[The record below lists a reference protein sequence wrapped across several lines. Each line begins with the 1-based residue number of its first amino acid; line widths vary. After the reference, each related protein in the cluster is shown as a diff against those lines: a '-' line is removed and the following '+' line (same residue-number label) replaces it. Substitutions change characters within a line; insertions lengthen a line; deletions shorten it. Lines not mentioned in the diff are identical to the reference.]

1 MLNYLIRFSL
11 KNRGVVIACALLVL
25 LLGLQT
31 TRELPVEV
39 LPDMTKPTV
48 TILTESP
55 GLAPEEV
62 ETLVTRPL
70 ENALLGIG
78 GLDRLRSNSDVG
90 LSLVFV
96 EFAWGTDIY
105 KARQLV
111 QERLQAAVLPDN
123 TRSGMTPVSSLM
135 GEILLVG
142 LRSKDNSIAPMDLRT
157 FADLN
162 ITRRLQSI
170 PGVAEVLA
178 IGGGVKQIHVEPDP
192 MKMQTEGISL
202 VELETAVSLSAGNAT
217 SGYLQSGPRE
227 IMVRNLAM
235 TADPADIAAS
245 PVKRIGD
252 RIITIADVANVK
264 FGVATMRGDAAI
276 ALKEKGD
283 KEETAGVVLS
293 IDKSPGFD
301 TLKLSANIEKA
312 LDELRPSLP
321 PGVEVEILFRQGD
334 FIECAVGNLNEA
346 IRDGA
351 IMVTIILFLF
361 LLNLRT
367 TFITLTAIPLSFA
380 ITLLNFKWFGI
391 SVNSMT
397 LGGIAVAIGMV
408 VDDAIVDVENVFRR
422 LRENA
427 SLPEP
432 KPRIEVIAS
441 ASSEVR
447 SSILYATIIII
458 LVFVPLLGL
467 AGLEGRL
474 FQPIAIATIVSMIA
488 SFVVSLTVIPVLC
501 SFLLKPKEGQ
511 QHQDSR
517 LVRVL
522 KKITEATFLRAAF
535 SAPLLVITVVVLLV
549 IGAGLLYPSMGKEFL
564 PTFNEGSATISFASA
579 PGSSLKQSN
588 EVGKKAVELLLQIPE
603 VKSVGRRA
611 GRAER
616 DDHVMPVSVNEF
628 DVEFYESG
636 RHREEVFADIREKL
650 QGIPGTFVNV
660 GQPIGHR
667 LSHMLSGVSAKIAV
681 KIHGPDLDT
690 LRRLGA
696 QVKEAGQSIPG
707 LTDINLEPQVPIPQI
722 RIEVNR
728 VRAQI
733 ENVAPGEINSQVSR
747 LLGGSMLGE
756 LREGESTVDLVMR
769 LPESWRTWPE
779 KIGDLIIQ
787 TPDGRHIP
795 LSLVAHVH
803 EVNGPNV
810 INRENGQR
818 RIVIGANTS
827 ERDLE
832 SLVKNWQRDVATKV
846 NLPTGYTLNFEG
858 EYLARQEASKRILIL
873 FVIVAGVIAVLL
885 TSYFRSISL
894 SLQVMLNLPL
904 ALAGALVFT
913 WWKIDN
919 ISIATLVGFIAVGGV
934 AARNG
939 IMMISHYLHLM
950 CHEGEV
956 FGIQLITRGTLERL
970 VPVLM
975 TALAAG
981 IALVPLVLAPGEP
994 GKEILHPVAVAIVGG
1009 LISSTLLDL
1018 IVTPAVFFLIGR
1030 KAAEKSLRLDAPAT
1044 R

>member
-1 MLNYLIRFSL
+1 MLNHLIRFSL
-11 KNRGVVIACALLVL
+11 KNRALVIATALLVIFM
-25 LLGLQT
+25 GART
-31 TRELPVEV
+31 ATELPVEV

-48 TILTESP
+48 TVLTEAP

-70 ENALLGIG
+70 ENTLLGIG

-111 QERLQAAVLPDN
+111 QERLQAAKLPDN

-135 GEILLVG
+135 GEILLLG
-142 LRSKDNSIAPMDLRT
+142 LKSEDNSIAPMDLRT
-157 FADLN
+157 FAEW
-162 ITRRLQSI
+162 TVARRLQSI

-178 IGGGVKQIHVEPDP
+178 IGGGVKQLHVEPDP
-192 MKMQTEGISL
+192 LKMQVEGVSL
-202 VELETAVSLSAGNAT
+202 DELENAVSLAAGNAT

-245 PVKRIGD
+245 NVKRIGD
-252 RIITIADVANVK
+252 RNITIGDVAEVK
-264 FGVATMRGDAAI
+264 FGVATMRGDAGI
-276 ALKEKGD
+276 AFEGDEKETPGII
-283 KEETAGVVLS
+283 LS
-293 IDKSPGFD
+293 IDKAPGFD
-301 TLKLSANIEKA
+301 TLKLSADIEKA
-312 LDELRPSLP
+312 LADLRPSLP
-321 PGVEVEILFRQGD
+321 AGVEAEILFRQGD
-334 FIECAVGNLNEA
+334 FIDSAIGNLKEA

-351 IMVTIILFLF
+351 IMVTIILLLF

-380 ITLLNFKWFGI
+380 ITLLTFKWFGV

-422 LRENA
+422 LKENA
-427 SLPEP
+427 SLPL
-432 KPRIEVIAS
+432 PRPRLDVIAS

-447 SSILYATIIII
+447 SSILYATILII

-501 SFLLKPKEGQ
+501 SFLLKPREDKEHRDGF
-511 QHQDSR
+511 
-517 LVRVL
+517 LVRLL
-522 KKITEATFLRAAF
+522 KSFTKATFLRAAF
-535 SAPLLVITVVVLLV
+535 GAPLVV
-549 IGAGLLYPSMGKEFL
+549 IGVVIMLVVGAAMLYPSMGKEFL

-588 EVGKKAVELLLQIPE
+588 EVGETAVKLLLEIDE

-628 DVEFYESG
+628 DVEFHKGG
-636 RHREEVFADIREKL
+636 RDREVVFAEIRDKL
-650 QGIPGTFVNV
+650 KTIPGTFVNV

-681 KIHGPDLDT
+681 KIHGPDLTT
-690 LRRLGA
+690 LRRLGT
-696 QVKEAGQSIPG
+696 QVKEAGQTISG
-707 LTDINLEPQVPIPQI
+707 LTDVNLEAQVPIPQI

-728 VRAQI
+728 VRART
-733 ENVAPGEINSQVSR
+733 EGLLPGEINQQVSR
-747 LLGGSMLGE
+747 LLGGSLLGE
-756 LREGESTVDLVMR
+756 LREGETTVDLVLR
-769 LPESWRTWPE
+769 LPESWRTYPE
-779 KIGDLIIQ
+779 KISELLIQ

-795 LSLVAHVH
+795 LYLVADIY
-803 EVNGPNV
+803 EVTGPNV

-818 RIVIGANTS
+818 RIVIGANTD

-832 SLVKNWQRDVATKV
+832 SLVKNWQLAVADQVK
-846 NLPTGYTLNFEG
+846 LPPGYTLRFEG
-858 EYLARQEASKRILIL
+858 EYLARQQASKRILIL
-873 FVIVAGVIAVLL
+873 FGIVAVVIAVLL
-885 TSYFRSISL
+885 TGYFRSVSL

-904 ALAGALVFT
+904 ALAGALAFT
-913 WWKIDN
+913 WCKIDN

-950 CHEGEV
+950 RHEGET
-956 FGIQLITRGTLERL
+956 FGIALITRGTLERL

-975 TALAAG
+975 TALSAG
-981 IALVPLVLAPGEP
+981 IALIPLVLSPGEP

-1018 IVTPAVFFLIGR
+1018 VVTPAVFYLIGR
-1030 KAAEKSLRLDAPAT
+1030 KATEKALRLDAPAT

>member
-1 MLNYLIRFSL
+1 MLNHLIRFSL
-11 KNRGVVIACALLVL
+11 KNRALIIATALLVIFM
-25 LLGLQT
+25 GART
-31 TRELPVEV
+31 ATELPVEV

-48 TILTESP
+48 TVLTEAP

-70 ENALLGIG
+70 ENTLLGIG

-111 QERLQAAVLPDN
+111 QERLQAAKLPDN

-142 LRSKDNSIAPMDLRT
+142 LKSEDNSIAPMDLRT
-157 FADLN
+157 FAEW
-162 ITRRLQSI
+162 TVARRLQSI

-178 IGGGVKQIHVEPDP
+178 IGGGVKQVHVEPDP
-192 MKMQTEGISL
+192 LKMQAEGVSL
-202 VELETAVSLSAGNAT
+202 DELENAVTLSAGNAT

-245 PVKRIGD
+245 NVKRIGD
-252 RIITIADVANVK
+252 RNITIGDVAEVK
-264 FGVATMRGDAAI
+264 FGVATMRGDAGI
-276 ALKEKGD
+276 AFEGDEKETPGII
-283 KEETAGVVLS
+283 LS
-293 IDKSPGFD
+293 IDKAPGFD
-301 TLKLSANIEKA
+301 TLKLSADIEKA
-312 LDELRPSLP
+312 LADLRPSLP
-321 PGVEVEILFRQGD
+321 AGVEAEILFRQGD
-334 FIECAVGNLNEA
+334 FIDSAIGNLKEA

-351 IMVTIILFLF
+351 IMVTVILLLF

-380 ITLLNFKWFGI
+380 ITLLTFKWFGV

-422 LRENA
+422 LKENA
-427 SLPEP
+427 SLPL
-432 KPRIEVIAS
+432 PRPRLDVIAS

-447 SSILYATIIII
+447 SSILYATILII

-501 SFLLKPKEGQ
+501 SFLLKPREDKEHRDGF
-511 QHQDSR
+511 
-517 LVRVL
+517 LVRSL
-522 KKITEATFLRAAF
+522 KSFTKTTFLRAAF
-535 SAPLLVITVVVLLV
+535 GAPLVV
-549 IGAGLLYPSMGKEFL
+549 IGVVIMLVVGAAMLYPSMGKEFL

-588 EVGKKAVELLLQIPE
+588 EVGETAVKLLLEIDE

-628 DVEFYESG
+628 DVEFHKGG
-636 RHREEVFADIREKL
+636 RDREVVFAEIRDKL
-650 QGIPGTFVNV
+650 KTIPGTFVNV

-681 KIHGPDLDT
+681 KIHGPDLTT
-690 LRRLGA
+690 LRRLGT
-696 QVKEAGQSIPG
+696 QVKEAGQTISG
-707 LTDINLEPQVPIPQI
+707 LTDVNLEAQVPIPQI
-722 RIEVNR
+722 RMEVNR
-728 VRAQI
+728 VRART
-733 ENVAPGEINSQVSR
+733 EGLLPGEINQQVSR
-747 LLGGSMLGE
+747 LLGGSLLGE
-756 LREGESTVDLVMR
+756 LREGETTVDLVLR
-769 LPESWRTWPE
+769 LPESWRTYPE
-779 KIGDLIIQ
+779 KISELLIQ

-795 LSLVAHVH
+795 LYLVADIY
-803 EVNGPNV
+803 EVTGPNV

-818 RIVIGANTS
+818 RIVIGANTD

-832 SLVKNWQRDVATKV
+832 SLVKNWQLAVADQVK
-846 NLPTGYTLNFEG
+846 LPPGYTLRFEG
-858 EYLARQEASKRILIL
+858 EYLARQQASKRILIL
-873 FVIVAGVIAVLL
+873 FGIVAVVIAVLL
-885 TSYFRSISL
+885 TGYFRSVSL

-904 ALAGALVFT
+904 ALAGALAFT
-913 WWKIDN
+913 WCKIDN

-950 CHEGEV
+950 RHEGET
-956 FGIQLITRGTLERL
+956 FGIALITRGTLERL

-975 TALAAG
+975 TALSAG
-981 IALVPLVLAPGEP
+981 IALIPLVLSPGEP

-1018 IVTPAVFFLIGR
+1018 VVTPAVFYLIGR
-1030 KAAEKSLRLDAPAT
+1030 KATEKALRLDAPAT

>member
-1 MLNYLIRFSL
+1 MLDHLIRFSL
-11 KNRGVVIACALLVL
+11 RHRALVVAAAILILI
-25 LLGLQT
+25 LGAST
-31 TRELPVEV
+31 SRDLPVDV

-48 TILTESP
+48 TVLTEAP

-70 ENALLGIG
+70 ENALLGVG

-111 QERLQAAVLPDN
+111 QERLQAVRFPEN

-142 LRSKDNSIAPMDLRT
+142 LRSKDGAMSPMDLRT
-157 FADLN
+157 FAEWN
-162 ITRRLQSI
+162 VARRLQSI

-178 IGGGVKQIHVEPDP
+178 IGGGVKQVHVEPDP
-192 MKMQTEGISL
+192 KRLMAEGITL
-202 VELETAVSLSAGNAT
+202 DELATAVSLSAGTAT
-217 SGYLQSGPRE
+217 SGYLQAGPRE

-245 PVKRIGD
+245 IIKRAGGRVVTIGD
-252 RIITIADVANVK
+252 VADVK
-264 FGVATMRGDAAI
+264 FGVAPMRGDTGI
-276 ALKEKGD
+276 ALDGESG
-283 KEETAGVVLS
+283 ESPGVILS
-293 IDKSPGFD
+293 IDKAPGFD
-301 TLKLSANIEKA
+301 TLKLSAAIEKA
-312 LDELRPSLP
+312 LADLQPSLP
-321 PGVEVEILFRQGD
+321 SGVETAVLFRQGD
-334 FIECAVGNLNEA
+334 FIDNAIGNLKEA

-351 IMVTIILFLF
+351 IMVTIVLFLF
-361 LLNLRT
+361 LLNVRT

-380 ITLLNFKWFGI
+380 ITLLTFRWFGI
-391 SVNSMT
+391 GVNSMT

-427 SLPEP
+427 ASPVP
-432 KPRIEVIAS
+432 KPRLEVIAA

-447 SSILYATIIII
+447 SSILYATVLII

-474 FQPIAIATIVSMIA
+474 FRPIAIATIVSMSA
-488 SFVVSLTVIPVLC
+488 SFVVSLTIIPVLC
-501 SFLLKPKEGQ
+501 SFLLKPKEGVE
-511 QHQDSR
+511 HRDGF
-517 LVRVL
+517 LVRAL
-522 KKITEATFLRAAF
+522 KALARATFLRAAF
-535 SAPLLVITVVVLLV
+535 HAPLAVLAAIFMLV
-549 IGAGLLYPSMGKEFL
+549 IGAAALYPGMGKEFL
-564 PTFNEGSATISFASA
+564 PAFNEGSAVISFASA
-579 PGSSLKQSN
+579 PGTSLQQSN
-588 EVGKKAVELLLQIPE
+588 EVGKTAVELLMQVPE

-628 DVEFYESG
+628 DVEFHHDEG
-636 RHREEVFADIREKL
+636 RERDVVFAEIRESL
-650 QGIPGTFVNV
+650 STIPGTFVNV
-660 GQPIGHR
+660 GQPISHR

-696 QVKEAGQSIPG
+696 QVKDAGLAVPG
-707 LTDINLEPQVPIPQI
+707 LTDVILEAQVAIPQV

-728 VRAQI
+728 QRAGA
-733 ENVAPGEINSQVSR
+733 EGVAPGDINHQISKI
-747 LLGGSMLGE
+747 LGGELLGE
-756 LREGESTVDLVMR
+756 LREGETTVDLVMR
-769 LPESWRTWPE
+769 LPESWRTSPE
-779 KIGDLIIQ
+779 QIEDLLVE
-787 TPDGRHIP
+787 TPDGRHLP
-795 LSLVAHVH
+795 LSLVADVH
-803 EVNGPNV
+803 LVSGPNV

-818 RIVIGANTS
+818 RIVISANTK

-832 SLVKNWQRDVATKV
+832 SLVNQWQQAVAASVIT
-846 NLPTGYTLNFEG
+846 PPGYTLRFEG
-858 EYLARQEASKRILIL
+858 EYLARQEASKRILIFFGL
-873 FVIVAGVIAVLL
+873 VLGIITILL
-885 TSYFRSISL
+885 TGYFRSISL
-894 SLQVMLNLPL
+894 ALQVLLNLPL
-904 ALAGALVFT
+904 ALAGALAFT

-950 CHEGEV
+950 RHEGEV
-956 FGIQLITRGTLERL
+956 FGIALITRGTLERL

-975 TALAAG
+975 TALSAG
-981 IALVPLVLAPGEP
+981 IALIPLVLAPGEP

-1009 LISSTLLDL
+1009 LVFSTLLDVV
-1018 IVTPAVFFLIGR
+1018 VTPTVFFLIGR
-1030 KAAEKSLRLDAPAT
+1030 KAAEKALRLDAPAA

>member
-1 MLNYLIRFSL
+1 MLNHLIRFSL
-11 KNRGVVIACALLVL
+11 KNRALIIAAALLIL
-25 LLGLQT
+25 LLGLRT
-31 TRELPVEV
+31 ATELPVEV

-48 TILTESP
+48 TVLTEAP

-70 ENALLGIG
+70 ENTLLGVG
-78 GLDRLRSNSDVG
+78 GLDRLRTNSDVG

-111 QERLQAAVLPDN
+111 QERLQAAKLPEN
-123 TRSGMTPVSSLM
+123 THSGMTPVSSLM

-142 LRSKDNSIAPMDLRT
+142 LRSKDNFITPMDLRT
-157 FADLN
+157 YAEMN
-162 ITRRLQSI
+162 IARRLQSI
-170 PGVAEVLA
+170 AGVAEVLA
-178 IGGGVKQIHVEPDP
+178 IGGGVKQVHVEPDP
-192 MKMQTEGISL
+192 MKMQAEGVSL
-202 VELETAVSLSAGNAT
+202 DELEIAVTLSAGNAT

-245 PVKRIGD
+245 VVKRDGD

-283 KEETAGVVLS
+283 KQETAGVILS

-301 TLKLSANIEKA
+301 TLKLSAEIEKA
-312 LDELRPSLP
+312 LEDIRPSLP
-321 PGVEVEILFRQGD
+321 AGVEVEILFRQGD
-334 FIECAVGNLNEA
+334 FIENAVGNLKEA

-351 IMVTIILFLF
+351 IMVTIVLFLF

-380 ITLLNFKWFGI
+380 ITLLTFKWFNI

-427 SLPEP
+427 SLAQP
-432 KPRIEVIAS
+432 KPRLEVIAS

-447 SSILYATIIII
+447 SSILYATVLII

-501 SFLLKPKEGQ
+501 SFLIKPKEGAE
-511 QHQDSR
+511 HRDGP
-517 LVRVL
+517 LVRAL
-522 KKITEATFLRAAF
+522 KKFTKATFLRAAF
-535 SAPLLVITVVVLLV
+535 GAPLAVIAVVLLLV
-549 IGAGLLYPSMGKEFL
+549 IGAGMLYPSMGKEFL

-588 EVGKKAVELLLQIPE
+588 EVGRKAVELLLQIPE

-628 DVEFYESG
+628 DVEFHEGG
-636 RHREEVFADIREKL
+636 RDREIVFADIREKL
-650 QGIPGTFVNV
+650 KDIPGTFVNV

-696 QVKEAGQSIPG
+696 QVKEAGQSISG
-707 LTDINLEPQVPIPQI
+707 LTDVNLEAQVPIPQI

-728 VRAQI
+728 ERARI
-733 ENVAPGEINSQVSR
+733 ENMPPGAINKQVSL
-747 LLGGSMLGE
+747 LLGGAILGE
-756 LREGESTVDLVMR
+756 LREGEATVELVMR

-779 KIGDLIIQ
+779 KIGELLIQ

-795 LSLVAHVH
+795 LSLVADVH

-818 RIVIGANTS
+818 RIVIAANTN

-832 SLVKNWQRDVATKV
+832 SLVENWQKAVADQVK
-846 NLPTGYTLNFEG
+846 LPTGYTLNFEG
-858 EYLARQEASKRILIL
+858 EYLARQQASKRILIL
-873 FVIVAGVIAVLL
+873 FGIVAVVIAVLL
-885 TSYFRSISL
+885 TGYFRSISL

-904 ALAGALVFT
+904 ALAGALAFT
-913 WWKIDN
+913 WWRIDN

-950 CHEGEV
+950 RHEGEV
-956 FGIQLITRGTLERL
+956 FGIPLITRGTLERL

-975 TALAAG
+975 TALSAG
-981 IALVPLVLAPGEP
+981 IALIPLVLSPGEP

-1018 IVTPAVFFLIGR
+1018 VVTPAVFFLIGK
-1030 KAAEKSLRLDAPAT
+1030 KAAEKALRLNAPAT
-1044 R
+1044 Q

>member
-1 MLNYLIRFSL
+1 MLNLLIRFSL
-11 KNRGVVIACALLVL
+11 RNRTLVLAAALLVL
-25 LLGLQT
+25 LLGLRT
-31 TRELPVEV
+31 ATELPVEV

-48 TILTESP
+48 TILTEAP

-70 ENALLGIG
+70 ENTLLGVG

-105 KARQLV
+105 KARQQV
-111 QERLQAAVLPDN
+111 QERLQAAKLPVN

-142 LRSKDNSIAPMDLRT
+142 LRSTDGAIAPMDLRT
-157 FADLN
+157 FAELN
-162 ITRRLQSI
+162 IARRLQSI

-192 MKMQTEGISL
+192 MKMQAEGVSL
-202 VELETAVSLSAGNAT
+202 DELETAVSLSAGNAT

-245 PVKRIGD
+245 VVKRVGD
-252 RIITIADVANVK
+252 RIITIGDVANVK

-276 ALKEKGD
+276 ALKDKGD
-283 KEETAGVVLS
+283 KQETSGVILS

-301 TLKLSANIEKA
+301 TLKLSAEIEKT
-312 LDELRPSLP
+312 LTELRPSLP
-321 PGVEVEILFRQGD
+321 AGVEAEILFRQGD
-334 FIECAVGNLNEA
+334 FIENAIGNLKEA

-351 IMVTIILFLF
+351 IMVTIVLLLF

-380 ITLLNFKWFGI
+380 ITLLTFKWFGI

-427 SLPEP
+427 SLAQP
-432 KPRIEVIAS
+432 KPKIEVIAT

-447 SSILYATIIII
+447 SSILYATILII

-474 FQPIAIATIVSMIA
+474 FQPIAIATIVSMVA

-501 SFLLKPKEGQ
+501 SFLMKPKEGKE
-511 QHQDSR
+511 HPDGF
-517 LVRVL
+517 LVRAL
-522 KKITEATFLRAAF
+522 KNFTQATFLRAAF
-535 SAPLLVITVVVLLV
+535 GAPLVVIAVVVLL
-549 IGAGLLYPSMGKEFL
+549 IIAAGMLYPSMGKEFL

-579 PGSSLKQSN
+579 PGTSLKQSN
-588 EVGKKAVELLLQIPE
+588 EVGKKAVELLLEIPE

-628 DVEFYESG
+628 DVEFNESW
-636 RHREEVFADIREKL
+636 RSREQVFAEIREKL
-650 QGIPGTFVNV
+650 KGIPGTFVNV

-696 QVKEAGQSIPG
+696 QVKAAGQTIPG
-707 LTDINLEPQVPIPQI
+707 LTDINLEAQVPIPQI

-728 VRAQI
+728 PNAKR
-733 ENVAPGEINSQVSR
+733 EGLTPGEINDQVSR
-747 LLGGSMLGE
+747 LLGGAMLGE
-756 LREGESTVDLVMR
+756 LREGEATVDLVMR
-769 LPESWRTWPE
+769 LPETSRTWPE

-795 LSLVAHVH
+795 LSLVADVH

-832 SLVKNWQRDVATKV
+832 SLVLNWQRAVAEEVK
-846 NLPTGYTLNFEG
+846 LPTGYTLRFEG

-873 FVIVAGVIAVLL
+873 FGIVALVIAVLL
-885 TSYFRSISL
+885 TGYFRSVSL

-904 ALAGALVFT
+904 ALAGALAFT

-950 CHEGEV
+950 RHEGEV
-956 FGIQLITRGTLERL
+956 FGIPLITRGTLERL

-975 TALAAG
+975 TALSAG
-981 IALVPLVLAPGEP
+981 IALIPLVLSPGEP

-1018 IVTPAVFFLIGR
+1018 VVTPAVFYLIGR
-1030 KAAEKSLRLDAPAT
+1030 KAAEKALRLDAPAT